1 MKRFRY
7 AIWLLIFCLVVGNT
21 SAEAYAYNGELTTH
35 FFDERDRTEESDEEG
50 DSEESDGDEETISE
64 NIITEEKN
72 QGDQVSPANN
82 AIVVSDDVEHDAR
95 NGILQVQ
102 LVYIDDNDV
111 SHIVSSGTGFLIGT
125 EEEAKYVITSYTTA
139 FASEEMRNE
148 VAATYGVAA
157 DKMKDMRFELQI
169 AVKRDVVVSATVETS
184 SAELGFAALVLSKEI
199 YDRTP
204 LYLDPDLDQVVEMGE
219 VYTLGF
225 PNAIQG
231 EQDVALLTYDD
242 VSVMNGIISKKT
254 MIDGRWVIQ
263 HSAIVTDGN
272 VGGPLVDINGNV
284 IGVNQII
291 SEDGY
296 NYSVHISEIT
306 SILDALGIPY
316 MTVDH
321 TVIEE
326 VDTSQLIDAISK
338 ARSMDLSGYTK
349 ESVERYQTL
358 INQAEDIA
366 LSGDV
371 ANEQVADAMN
381 MVSSAST
388 VLVVKSNLKLYLVFG
403 GILIAFVIVIVV
415 LIAIIINKKPSDDKK
430 LTKKKDDKKKKK
442 SKKDQ
447 DEEPKPYE
455 KIFENVKNTTVESG
469 ETSVL
474 NSAMGFNDGET
485 TVLSAAPSAIAATL
499 IRCKSNE
506 SVSINKDQF
515 YVGKD
520 GLKSDFCVK
529 GNPSISRTHALIKR
543 VDNVFYIEDLKATN
557 GTYHNDVKLQP
568 SQSVKLSNGDRIKMA
583 DEEFIFKI

>member
-1 MKRFRY
+1 MKRLKY
-7 AIWLLIFCLVVGNT
+7 AIWLLVFCLLVGNT
-21 SAEAYAYNGELTTH
+21 SINVYAYDGKVKAQPMISET
-35 FFDERDRTEESDEEG
+35 DTEENSDDES
-50 DSEESDGDEETISE
+50 DSEEDI
-64 NIITEEKN
+64 N
-72 QGDQVSPANN
+72 QLSPSNN
-82 AIVVSDDVEHDAR
+82 SIVVADNVEHDAR

-102 LVYIDDNDV
+102 LVFVDENNER
-111 SHIVSSGTGFLIGT
+111 HIVSSGTGFLIGT
-125 EEEAKYVITSYTTA
+125 EEESKYVITSYTTA
-139 FASEEMRNE
+139 FASEEFRND
-148 VAATYGVAA
+148 VASSYGVAS
-157 DKMKDMRFELQI
+157 DKIKDMRFELQI

-199 YDRTP
+199 YDRAP
-204 LYLDPDLDQVVEMGE
+204 LYIDPDLDQVTEMEE

-225 PNAIQG
+225 PSAIQG
-231 EQDVALLTYDD
+231 EQDVALLTYED

-272 VGGPLVDINGNV
+272 VGGPLVDMNGNV

-321 TVIEE
+321 TVVEE
-326 VDTSQLIDAISK
+326 VDTTQLIEAI
-338 ARSMDLSGYTK
+338 ARAKSMDLSGYTK
-349 ESVERYQTL
+349 ESIEQYQTL
-358 INQAEDIA
+358 INQAESIA
-366 LSGDV
+366 NSENIT
-371 ANEQVADAMN
+371 NEQVVTASN
-381 MVSSAST
+381 MVSSANT
-388 VLVVKSNLKLYLVFG
+388 VLVVKSNIKLYLIFG
-403 GILIAFVIVIVV
+403 GIILFFIIVIIV
-415 LIAIIINKKPSDDKK
+415 LIAIMINKKASYSNEVDEEKTIKQSKK
-430 LTKKKDDKKKKK
+430 NKTKKDK
-442 SKKDQ
+442 

-455 KIFENVKNTTVESG
+455 KIFENVKSTKMESG

-485 TVLSAAPSAIAATL
+485 TVLSASPSSVTATL

-506 SVSINKDQF
+506 SVQINKDQF

-529 GNPSISRTHALIKR
+529 GNPSISRTHVLIKR
-543 VDNVFYIEDLKATN
+543 VDNAFFIEDLKATN

-568 SQSVKLSNGDRIKMA
+568 SQSVKLSSGDRIKMA
-583 DEEFIFKI
+583 DEEFIFRV

>member
-1 MKRFRY
+1 MKRLKY
-7 AIWLLIFCLVVGNT
+7 AIWLLVFCLLVGNT
-21 SAEAYAYNGELTTH
+21 SINVYAYDGKVKSQTMISET
-35 FFDERDRTEESDEEG
+35 DTEENSDDES
-50 DSEESDGDEETISE
+50 DSEEDI
-64 NIITEEKN
+64 N
-72 QGDQVSPANN
+72 QLSPSNN
-82 AIVVSDDVEHDAR
+82 SIVVADNVEHDAR

-102 LVYIDDNDV
+102 LVFVDENNER
-111 SHIVSSGTGFLIGT
+111 HIVSSGTGFLIGT
-125 EEEAKYVITSYTTA
+125 EEESKYVITSYTTA
-139 FASEEMRNE
+139 FASEEFRND
-148 VAATYGVAA
+148 VASSYGVAS
-157 DKMKDMRFELQI
+157 DKIKDMRFELQI

-204 LYLDPDLDQVVEMGE
+204 LYIDPDLDQVTEMEE

-231 EQDVALLTYDD
+231 EQDVALLTYED

-272 VGGPLVDINGNV
+272 VGGPLIDMNGNV

-321 TVIEE
+321 TVVEE
-326 VDTSQLIDAISK
+326 VDTTQLIEAI
-338 ARSMDLSGYTK
+338 ARAKSMDLSGYTK
-349 ESVERYQTL
+349 ESIEQYQTL
-358 INQAEDIA
+358 INQAESIA
-366 LSGDV
+366 NSENIT
-371 ANEQVADAMN
+371 NEQVVTASN
-381 MVSSAST
+381 MVSSANT
-388 VLVVKSNLKLYLVFG
+388 VLVVKSNIKLYLIFG
-403 GILIAFVIVIVV
+403 GIILFFIIVIIV
-415 LIAIIINKKPSDDKK
+415 LIAIMINKKASDSNEVDEEKTIKQSKK
-430 LTKKKDDKKKKK
+430 NKTKKDK
-442 SKKDQ
+442 
-447 DEEPKPYE
+447 DEEPKSYE
-455 KIFENVKNTTVESG
+455 KIFENVKSTKMESG

-485 TVLSAAPSAIAATL
+485 TVLSASSSSVTATL

-506 SVSINKDQF
+506 SVQINKDQF

-529 GNPSISRTHALIKR
+529 GNPSISRTHVLIKR
-543 VDNVFYIEDLKATN
+543 VDNAFFIEDLKATN

-568 SQSVKLSNGDRIKMA
+568 SQSVKLSSGDRIKMA
-583 DEEFIFKI
+583 DEEFIFRV